1 MDITLAS
8 GPNLDVTL
16 AGAATPIVLNDAT
29 AALMLSLGVPGLA
42 GPKGAPGS
50 GAGVTYIQ
58 DNEPL
63 VAIEGEIWF
72 LPTTQQLRVF
82 SGGWKPLYLDG
93 GYF

>member
-16 AGAATPIVLNDAT
+16 AGAAT
-29 AALMLSLGVPGLA
+29 LMLSLGVPGLA